1 MSDQREVM
9 NAAREAVKE
18 AVLIA
23 SGSVKKEQVLQGH
36 VDTGRSLRSY
46 EEVYEVSGDQVR
58 GMVIAENYLIFVDTG
73 IPKDK
78 VNYQIEILISWF
90 KRKGLPTKE
99 AIRAAWATRFVH
111 KKKDGIPTLASRRF
125 SKTGERTGFI
135 NAGLDRVEK
144 ELEEAFERRLGIE
157 IDLVISRQP
166 QEIDPIIYAI

>member
-90 KRKGLPTKE
+90 KRKGLPTK
-99 AIRAAWATRFVH
+99 
-111 KKKDGIPTLASRRF
+111 
-125 SKTGERTGFI
+125 
-135 NAGLDRVEK
+135 
-144 ELEEAFERRLGIE
+144 
-157 IDLVISRQP
+157 
-166 QEIDPIIYAI
+166 